1 MAGRDGFVDEA
12 TVAQTKGLDGVSGF
26 AFAEEVADGAEEA
39 GEFAGQQGGEKDAED
54 ARVVVAKEFGG
65 AVFHGDAEMAAE
77 LETEGTHGLIG
88 KDKDAEVMTPA
99 AIEQPA
105 EEGRAGFEANEV
117 RGDDFDAGFELTAV
131 EADVFRLESVEMVEE
146 VLHGGAVDN
155 GIGGQAGLGKQEIR
169 EELSHGYGLRVGL
182 FRHTGEGVSPFKGRR
197 RRRRIGQPGRG
208 SERPDSTAVSYTHLT
223 LPTT

>member
-1 MAGRDGFVDEA
+1 VDKA
-12 TVAQTKGLDGVSGF
+12 AFAQAKGLDSVSGF
-26 AFAEEVADGAEEA
+26 AFAEEPGNGAEK
-39 GEFAGQQGGEKDAED
+39 AGQVAGRKSRQEDAED
-54 ARVVVAKEFGG
+54 AGVVVAKKFGG
-65 AVFHGDAEMAAE
+65 AVFHGDAEVAAE

-88 KDKDAEVMTPA
+88 KHKDAEVMTPA

-155 GIGGQAGLGKQEIR
+155 GIGGQAGLGKQEISK
-169 EELSHGYGLRVGL
+169 E
-182 FRHTGEGVSPFKGRR
+182 
-197 RRRRIGQPGRG
+197 
-208 SERPDSTAVSYTHLT
+208 
-223 LPTT
+223 